1 MLTYSFLIIRL
12 RIYKILREIQI
23 KRIKIS
29 SAIFLNK
36 HSDRK
41 RSAHSGLDRKSG
53 FAKTDNVRRIRN
65 RTRLFPNRIES
76 GHVSTAPVRITNSG
90 IRLPLSAHRHCLRRI
105 VSDASFSTAFQTHR
119 PSRVLTAHEKK
130 NSSADRT
137 KFRKK
142 PIKSRHGIHRVSSTL
157 KYSVSVRPSR

>member
-90 IRLPLSAHRHCLRRI
+90 IDCRYPHTATASAGSFPTLLSQRHFKRIGRVGSLRH
-105 VSDASFSTAFQTHR
+105 T
-119 PSRVLTAHEKK
+119 KK

-142 PIKSRHGIHRVSSTL
+142 TDKNPVTESTGFPP
-157 KYSVSVRPSR
+157 R

>member
-90 IRLPLSAHRHCLRRI
+90 IRLPLSAHCHCLRRI
-105 VSDASFSTAFQTHR
+105 VSDASFSTALQTHR
-119 PSRVLTAHEKK
+119 PSRILTVHEK

>member
-29 SAIFLNK
+29 SAIFFLNK

-130 NSSADRT
+130 TPRQIVRNSEKNR
-137 KFRKK
+137 
-142 PIKSRHGIHRVSSTL
+142 
-157 KYSVSVRPSR
+157 

>member
-90 IRLPLSAHRHCLRRI
+90 IRLPLSAHCHCLRRI
-105 VSDASFSTAFQTHR
+105 VSDASFSTALQTHR

-130 NSSADRT
+130 LLGRSYEIPEKNR
-137 KFRKK
+137 
-142 PIKSRHGIHRVSSTL
+142 
-157 KYSVSVRPSR
+157 

>member
-1 MLTYSFLIIRL
+1 M
-12 RIYKILREIQI
+12 
-23 KRIKIS
+23 
-29 SAIFLNK
+29 NK

-137 KFRKK
+137 KFRIIRKSKCSTDFKRNDFLKK
-142 PIKSRHGIHRVSSTL
+142 NEAYPLGALRSL
-157 KYSVSVRPSR
+157 KFAYRKLRISLFVELAV